1 MSARGGKRYGSGRR
15 LLSPG
20 SFVKSIEKRSD
31 SRSSWLKSH
40 GRIYVRR
47 DILDTF
53 KKLKAQCVFSTDTA
67 FLQHLLSFEMRRQ
80 QSLKAKQAMKK
91 STEESSAVQQ
101 PLADDSNLHT
111 STPVKRGKYD
121 GSVGSAKGMEKVA
134 LWSDHI
140 VRHFWHCCSLAS
152 EVEGNE
158 LEALK
163 ILKDTWISLLHHVCN
178 QHEWADGHCDHKP
191 ITEENHQL
199 PWFDRRSK
207 EFEALQKIILDPDL
221 LESFKYYTRFRHT
234 GALERANSL
243 SLMYASKRI
252 SYILQTR
259 KQLAAID
266 WNYHLDI
273 PEQEDV
279 LGEVAVTQKY
289 NQRTKSWNVKIV
301 KQAKDYGYIWML
313 LAKVFHLR
321 VEDNENM
328 QRAVPME
335 ADDPRRIAPSIAVVP
350 PPPSREL

>member
-1 MSARGGKRYGSGRR
+1 MHEIDLES
-15 LLSPG
+15 L
-20 SFVKSIEKRSD
+20 F
-31 SRSSWLKSH
+31 
-40 GRIYVRR
+40 R
-47 DILDTF
+47 DFFFI
-53 KKLKAQCVFSTDTA
+53 
-67 FLQHLLSFEMRRQ
+67 
-80 QSLKAKQAMKK
+80 
-91 STEESSAVQQ
+91 
-101 PLADDSNLHT
+101 
-111 STPVKRGKYD
+111 
-121 GSVGSAKGMEKVA
+121 AKGMEKVA

-163 ILKDTWISLLHHVCN
+163 ILKGC
-178 QHEWADGHCDHKP
+178 Q
-191 ITEENHQL
+191 
-199 PWFDRRSK
+199 
-207 EFEALQKIILDPDL
+207 
-221 LESFKYYTRFRHT
+221 HT

-252 SYILQTR
+252 SYTEKVYKAR

-279 LGEVAVTQKY
+279 LGEVAVTRKY

-313 LAKVFHLR
+313 LAKVFRLR

-350 PPPSREL
+350 PPPSRELFIQPSSRFKKN